1 MNRNVLKGIAI
12 SLLVAASMVF
22 VGTIAYRAGSDD
34 DVRVARELV
43 VGDEGTRTVIVSDG
57 WRGGWHGPG
66 FGFLFFPLVVVGL
79 ILLFS
84 SRRGGCGGPR
94 LNRDEQWREWHRKQ
108 HADDATTG
116 APPGAA

>member
-12 SLLVAASMVF
+12 SLLVAASLVL

-57 WRGGWHGPG
+57 WRGGLHGPG
-66 FGFLFFPLVVVGL
+66 FGFLFFPLVVIGL

-84 SRRGGCGGPR
+84 SRRDRWGRGPWQS
-94 LNRDEQWREWHRKQ
+94 RDEEWREWHKKQ
-108 HADDATTG
+108 HADDAQ
-116 APPGAA
+116 